1 MLLSMIPD
9 AQGVPYLA
17 HGMVTPM
24 EVTAVVDTAEPVAD
38 GEVKL
43 LDFAFVLPPEIKAG
57 EQTWKIVDE
66 GQQAHEMQLI
76 KLAEGKTMDDVQ
88 HWMHQPEGAP
98 PFANVGGIQG
108 IDAGETAYLH
118 LNLTPGNYVALCHIP
133 DTESMK
139 EHMELG
145 MVLPFIVE

>member
-88 HWMHQPEGAP
+88 PWMHQPEGAP